1 MLDKKTVSTQYGRKQ
16 IKRICIRNISFI
28 KNSYKDTSTTK
39 VTKQRDHIPIY
50 WLESIIHVVNC
61 LKYCVVYFR
70 IIFFVVNNYEI
81 STWEGVYLNI
91 WIKNNINPYITVDDV
106 LGSLSIDDM
115 PIFRQYFSIYS
126 IAIIIII
133 IVDDQIDICT
143 FLEFV
148 VVFGFFH
155 TANLIPCIINI

>member
-1 MLDKKTVSTQYGRKQ
+1 M
-16 IKRICIRNISFI
+16 
-28 KNSYKDTSTTK
+28 
-39 VTKQRDHIPIY
+39 
-50 WLESIIHVVNC
+50 
-61 LKYCVVYFR
+61 KYCVVYFR